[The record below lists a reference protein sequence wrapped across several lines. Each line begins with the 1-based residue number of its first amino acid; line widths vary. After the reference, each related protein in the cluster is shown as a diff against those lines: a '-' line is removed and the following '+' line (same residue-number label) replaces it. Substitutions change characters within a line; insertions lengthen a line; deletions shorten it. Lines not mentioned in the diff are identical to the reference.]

1 MTEPIRVLIVD
12 DHAMVRKGLISFLK
26 NKPELELVGEAR
38 DGREAIEYCEQ
49 LKPDVI
55 LMDLIMP
62 ELGGVAATQTIHQRW
77 PGVQVIA
84 LTSFQEKALVQD
96 ALQAGAIGYLLKNV
110 SGDELAEAIRQA
122 HGGRPTLAP
131 EAVQALVQ
139 PPGSETMAAD
149 LTRREQEVLALL
161 VKGMSNPE
169 IAERLLISRATVKV
183 HISSILSKLG
193 VASRGEAIS
202 LAHPKQ
208 AGQVNALIYENKPVD
223 LPVKSPRC
231 QMRPGDFSFRL
242 SADSSTNKG
251 GRK

>member
-1 MTEPIRVLIVD
+1 MNTTQPIRVLIVD

-49 LKPDVI
+49 LQPDVI

-62 ELGGVAATQTIHQRW
+62 ELGGVAATHTIYQRW
-77 PGVQVIA
+77 PSVQVIA
-84 LTSFQEKALVQD
+84 LTSFQEKELVQD

-110 SGDELAEAIRQA
+110 TGDDLSEAIRQA
-122 HGGRPTLAP
+122 HSGRPTLAP

-139 PPGSETMAAD
+139 PPSEAETMAAD

-169 IAERLLISRATVKV
+169 IAERLFISRATVKV
-183 HISSILSKLG
+183 HISSILSKLE
-193 VASRGEAIS
+193 VASRAEAIA
-202 LAHPKQ
+202 LAIQ
-208 AGQVNALIYENKPVD
+208 NKLV
-223 LPVKSPRC
+223 R
-231 QMRPGDFSFRL
+231 
-242 SADSSTNKG
+242 
-251 GRK
+251 

>member
-1 MTEPIRVLIVD
+1 MNAIQPIRVLIVD

-49 LKPDVI
+49 LQPDVI
-55 LMDLIMP
+55 LMDLLMP
-62 ELGGVAATQTIHQRW
+62 ELGGVAATHTIHQRW
-77 PGVQVIA
+77 PRVQVIA

-110 SGDELAEAIRQA
+110 TGDELAEAIRQA

-139 PPGSETMAAD
+139 PPSEAETMAAD

-169 IAERLLISRATVKV
+169 IAERLFISRATVKV
-183 HISSILSKLG
+183 HISSILSKLE
-193 VASRGEAIS
+193 VASRAEAIA
-202 LAHPKQ
+202 LAIQ
-208 AGQVNALIYENKPVD
+208 NKLV
-223 LPVKSPRC
+223 R
-231 QMRPGDFSFRL
+231 
-242 SADSSTNKG
+242 
-251 GRK
+251 